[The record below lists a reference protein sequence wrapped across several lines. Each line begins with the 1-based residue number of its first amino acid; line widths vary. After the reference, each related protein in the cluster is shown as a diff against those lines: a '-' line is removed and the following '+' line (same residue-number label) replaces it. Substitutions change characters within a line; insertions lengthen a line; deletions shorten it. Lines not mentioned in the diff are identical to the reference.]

1 MGFLSAKSLSFA
13 DAKLSVVDADGV
25 KAETDAVDGYQSL
38 LFKGG
43 RLTLANVATATRAMG
58 EVRFKASVKV
68 QAVDSEGKKVT
79 LAGVSKMTLSA
90 PDVSR
95 TIATDYGVVPDDKAV
110 KAFQEA
116 QAKAKKAA
124 EAQADAAAL
133 QAVGANG
140 SA

>member
-1 MGFLSAKSLSFA
+1 M
-13 DAKLSVVDADGV
+13 
-25 KAETDAVDGYQSL
+25 
-38 LFKGG
+38 
-43 RLTLANVATATRAMG
+43 
-58 EVRFKASVKV
+58 
-68 QAVDSEGKKVT
+68 T